1 MNKFLKFSLIY
12 TISFVLIFTLNAA
25 LSMDET
31 HGFFYLTPAKLL
43 IRLVIAALITVNLY
57 YRLDRK

>member
-1 MNKFLKFSLIY
+1 MNKILKFSIIY

-25 LSMDET
+25 LSMNET
-31 HGFFYLTPAKLL
+31 HGFFYLTPVKLF

-57 YRLDRK
+57 YRLDKK